1 MRIKFIIIFTSLFA
15 KPTVAKMPSAED
27 LGVLKRM
34 GTVEKA
40 RCTCMYILPTFKAQC
55 KCQQSMSTILGLD
68 RQRPYNVEHKPCTHS
83 SYFRHF
89 RYLRS

>member
-34 GTVEKA
+34 GTFEKA
-40 RCTCMYILPTFKAQC
+40 RRTCSIYSRRLR
-55 KCQQSMSTILGLD
+55 L
-68 RQRPYNVEHKPCTHS
+68 NVNANKV
-83 SYFRHF
+83 
-89 RYLRS
+89 